1 MNTNQIETNKQR
13 IVKAFNDLNL
23 NNLNS
28 LDSFYDENIEFS
40 DPITNIKGIN
50 AAKDY
55 YAHVY
60 KNVTQIKFE
69 FKEIHCDGNHYFAKW
84 FMHLQVKGLNSQK
97 PYTVEGISE
106 LKFGNNNKVIYHR
119 DYLDIGAMVYE
130 RLPVLGKI
138 IQKIKSMLNHAKL

>member
-1 MNTNQIETNKQR
+1 MNTNQVALNKQR
-13 IVKAFNDLNL
+13 IEKAFNDLNL
-23 NNLNS
+23 NTLDS

-40 DPITNIKGIN
+40 DPIVKVKGLK
-50 AAKDY
+50 AAKNY

-69 FKEIHCDGNHYFAKW
+69 FKHIHCDGDHYFAKW
-84 FMHLQVKGLNSQK
+84 FMHLQVKGLNGHK

-106 LKFGNNNKVIYHR
+106 LQFGSNNKVIFHR

-130 RLPVLGKI
+130 RLPIIGSL
-138 IQKIKSMLNHAKL
+138 IQKIKSKLNHS